1 MYHADS
7 EEKKRK
13 SLLVTSNG
21 TCLET
26 IKEGTEG
33 RHLQHQQQQQQHS
46 CSDTEQPKVMKSK
59 GVQVSRNFEDSLRRY
74 HRMQQRSKLLSTTSH
89 CVLFYVYKCLYCI

>member
-7 EEKKRK
+7 EEKRRK
-13 SLLVTSNG
+13 SLLLTTGNG

-33 RHLQHQQQQQQHS
+33 RQHNNTAG
-46 CSDTEQPKVMKSK
+46 SDTEQPKVMKSK

-74 HRMQQRSKLLSTTSH
+74 HRMQQRSKYLN
-89 CVLFYVYKCLYCI
+89 VLCHVSLDVM